1 MGFMVS
7 MKLLMQSLTKFWMW
21 NFISLVVSLICSVGL
36 LAVSYLIR
44 AEPKGS
50 VILILFSIALG
61 LILGSIFF
69 QLKIYSQLEN
79 NTRPEIQD
87 LKYFFHIELGHSI
100 LMSLSFYIAF
110 ANCEYFLKR
119 LYDICEL

>member
-1 MGFMVS
+1 M
-7 MKLLMQSLTKFWMW
+7 
-21 NFISLVVSLICSVGL
+21 VVSLICSVGL
-36 LAVSYLIR
+36 LAASYLIR
-44 AEPKGS
+44 ADPKGAA
-50 VILILFSIALG
+50 ILILFSIALV
-61 LILGSIFF
+61 LIVGRILF

-79 NTRPEIQD
+79 NARPDIQD